1 MTAFAPPCRQRG
13 AAARWVLY
21 GMLRRVRSDV
31 TIPLPGGGT
40 LAGVLALPPETS
52 ESGRPGVIVLHEI
65 FGPQPEIL
73 EVADRFADRGYG
85 TLAPDLFSAGT
96 RLGCLMRAMLESSR
110 GRPGRTTAAVEA
122 SRAWL
127 AARPEI
133 DADRLAIIGF
143 CMGGGFA
150 LTYAAGAPAG
160 LRAAAVNY
168 GQVPA
173 EAEQLRKV
181 CPVVGSYG
189 GRDRVMGREGGRLRE
204 HLGQLGIEH
213 DVKTYPDAG
222 HSFMTDG
229 HHPIGRLVF
238 LPMHIGH
245 EPRAAE
251 DAWARV
257 FAFFEQH
264 IEPAGVRG

>member
-1 MTAFAPPCRQRG
+1 MAALASPCRQRAG
-13 AAARWVLY
+13 GVLSD
-21 GMLRRVRSDV
+21 MLRSVRSDV
-31 TIPLPGGGT
+31 TIPLPGGGA
-40 LAGVLALPPETS
+40 LAGVLALPVETS

-85 TLAPDLFSAGT
+85 ALAPDLFSAGT

-110 GRPGRTTAAVEA
+110 GRPGKTTAAVEA

-150 LTYAAGAPAG
+150 LTYAAGAPPG

-173 EAEQLRKV
+173 DTEQLRQA

-189 GRDRVMGREGGRLRE
+189 GRDRIVGREGERLRE
-204 HLGQLGIEH
+204 HLGRLGIEH
-213 DVKTYPDAG
+213 DVKTYPEAG
-222 HSFMTDG
+222 HSFMTNG

-257 FAFFEQH
+257 FDFFEQH
-264 IEPAGVRG
+264 VEPHRVVG